1 VTNLVLASAS
11 PARLTTLRAAG
22 IEPTVRVSDVDED
35 AILDRLGAAGH
46 LDPRAA
52 VLELARAKAQAVAG
66 LISDDPAAFQPG
78 VTVVLGC
85 DSMLEFDGEILGKPH
100 RPEVAVE
107 RWQAMRGRSGVLHT
121 GHWAQLLGAEPGS
134 DAEAGDVSS
143 TVVHFADLSDQE
155 IEDYVAT
162 GEPLKVAGA
171 FTVDGLGGAFV
182 TGVEGDH
189 HGVIGLSLPLARTL
203 LAGLGIRWTSLW
215 NR

>member
-1 VTNLVLASAS
+1 VTSLVLASAS

-52 VLELARAKAQAVAG
+52 VLELAHAKAQAVAG
-66 LISDDPAAFQPG
+66 LISDDPAAFRPG
-78 VTVVLGC
+78 LTVVLGC

-134 DAEAGDVSS
+134 GAEAGDVSS

-182 TGVEGDH
+182 RGVEGDH
-189 HGVIGLSLPLARTL
+189 HGVIGLSLPLVRTL